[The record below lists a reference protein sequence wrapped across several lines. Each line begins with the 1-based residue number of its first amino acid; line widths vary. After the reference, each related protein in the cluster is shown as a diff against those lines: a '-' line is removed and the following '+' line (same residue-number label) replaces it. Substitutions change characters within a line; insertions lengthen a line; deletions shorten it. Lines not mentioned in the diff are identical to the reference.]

1 MEIIMN
7 IQFAIQQKFN
17 TLQFSELFQQIHLF
31 HELEKTPQDSEW
43 HSEGNVLI
51 HNDMV
56 LSEIYQI
63 IDNEAK
69 YLSDDEKTVLVL
81 SALFHD
87 ICKPITTKEKE
98 IQNKIRIVSPY
109 HEEKARNYL
118 FFKLSPLVPK
128 HLIMPII
135 ELAGYHQLPKLL
147 VVKDKTKKDYLALSR
162 KAPLHLFYYL
172 ELADMRGRFCS
183 DKQEQLDYLEMFKLY
198 AIDYNLWH
206 KQPYEEEKSFIF
218 NEFKD
223 PLMANFVFSSF
234 CKNIEN
240 GNIFSIEE
248 EISKSFHYKHNSH
261 CVVMCGLSGSGKSTF
276 IKNNF
281 TDYNIVSLDN
291 IREELTGKRSDHSQ
305 EGRVKDLAK
314 QQLKSYLGKKQNV
327 VWDATNYRKDFRN
340 IPLGLAQDY
349 NAFSEL
355 FVLHTTLQQ
364 CLKNNKDRI
373 HSIPEDVIHKQMDNF
388 ELPEIDEALK
398 VNFIL

>member
-1 MEIIMN
+1 MN
-7 IQFAIQQKFN
+7 IQSAIQQQFN
-17 TLQFSELFQQIHLF
+17 TLQYAELFQHIHLF
-31 HELEKTPQDSEW
+31 HDFEKTPQDLEW

-56 LSEIYQI
+56 LDEMYKI
-63 IDNEAK
+63 INHEAK
-69 YLSDDEKTVLVL
+69 NLSDDEKTILVL
-81 SALFHD
+81 AALFHD

-98 IQNKIRIVSPY
+98 IQGKIRIVSPY

-118 FFKLSPLVPK
+118 FFKLSSLIPK

-135 ELAGYHQLPKLL
+135 ELVGYHQLPKLL
-147 VVKDKTKKDYLALSR
+147 VVKDKSKKDYLSLSR
-162 KAPLHLFYYL
+162 KAPMHLFYYL
-172 ELADMRGRFCS
+172 ELADMRGRHCT

-198 AIDYNLWH
+198 SIDYNIWQQ
-206 KQPYEEEKSFIF
+206 QPYQEEKLFIQ

-223 PLMANFVFSSF
+223 NLIADFVFHSF

-240 GNIFSIEE
+240 GSIFSVEE
-248 EISKSFHYKHNSH
+248 EISKSFHYKNNSH
-261 CVVMCGLSGSGKSTF
+261 CVLLCGLSGSGKSTF

-281 TDYNIVSLDN
+281 PQYNIVSLDN

-314 QQLKSYLGKKQNV
+314 QKLKLHLGKKEPV

-340 IPLGLAQDY
+340 IPLGLANDY
-349 NAFSEL
+349 NSFSEV

-364 CLKNNKDRI
+364 CLKNNKDRQ
-373 HSIPEDVIHKQMDNF
+373 HSVPEDVIYKQMDNF
-388 ELPEIDEALK
+388 ELPEINEALK
-398 VNFIL
+398 VNFII